1 MSTRVVVRVSGK
13 VVAVRGNQG
22 SGWSASGAA
31 VASQAAGGAVPLDV
45 EIQYDGSGYLLCYS
59 SADGFLYG
67 DTWHVSQAEAEQVA
81 QEDFGV
87 QAHEWQRA

>member
-1 MSTRVVVRVSGK
+1 MRVVARVSGK
-13 VVAVRGNQG
+13 VVAVRGNQD
-22 SGWSASGAA
+22 SGWSPSGAP
-31 VASQAAGGAVPLDV
+31 VASQAAAGAVPLDV

-59 SADGFLYG
+59 SEDGFLYG
-67 DTWHVSQAEAEQVA
+67 DTWHGTQTEAEHVA